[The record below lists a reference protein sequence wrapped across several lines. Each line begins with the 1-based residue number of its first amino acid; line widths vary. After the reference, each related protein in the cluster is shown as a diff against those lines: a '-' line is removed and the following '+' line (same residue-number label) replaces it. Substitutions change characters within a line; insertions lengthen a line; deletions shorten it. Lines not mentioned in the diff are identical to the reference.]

1 MSYSWRS
8 YKNTRPNY
16 KFIKGQIQIGIFK
29 KNILQVLM
37 FQCPYGFQDNQ
48 KINKSFFFGMSF
60 EIFVSFQI
68 LVESL
73 CFFQFHTQ
81 VNM

>member
-1 MSYSWRS
+1 
-8 YKNTRPNY
+8 
-16 KFIKGQIQIGIFK
+16 
-29 KNILQVLM
+29 L
-37 FQCPYGFQDNQ
+37 
-48 KINKSFFFGMSF
+48 GMSF